1 MGAWS
6 PDRVAWSDKWELGN
20 PIINTPGAVQPTLLN
35 TDSAVLTECY
45 KIVNFIHPEL
55 AMFRKLD

>member
-1 MGAWS
+1 MGA
-6 PDRVAWSDKWELGN
+6 RSDKWELGN

-55 AMFRKLD
+55 AIFRKLD